1 VVNTGTGNEVVLDFS
16 IPQGFTGS
24 VGATGASGGGGAK
37 GDTGEKGD
45 KGDKGDTGSAGSA
58 GIVDAVALAIAVSS
72 HITSMSLPTA
82 TDFTDMGS
90 DITTLTNNKVSK
102 PSDWSIQSQ
111 YPETELNPYTLDD
124 YVYEKV
130 RWNNKLDKAT
140 VLDIG
145 KSGDSTHVNFN
156 AKHTKIN
163 ADDVNIGASVVPA
176 GYKLIVEGDTKIQN
190 GTSKYLDLYNNKVGI
205 RTDADIIDTGC
216 DVKIVGSTCIE
227 GDLKVS
233 GVLKNGNDEPYITQQ
248 DHDDDLTILTD
259 IMTDFQNAIQTN
271 TDGTDTIPDG
281 AKLAYTSQLAPL
293 QTTIDTL
300 ESTKTTIE
308 NVDNLIDAR
317 ILSEGLVDETFLGQ
331 NHYTKSDTDALIPD
345 ISNFETSTQLD
356 TRLAD
361 YTTINLFEAHEN
373 LMELELAGKA
383 DTTAI
388 PDVSAF
394 LTSADLPDTTGFA
407 LSSAIP
413 DVSGFITNS
422 TSGLQNYYN
431 KTETDTL
438 IPEGLDWKSSHIL
451 LNEPVDTIRGFEIGA
466 LRGVPDIEF
475 TIPNRSNGTFIK
487 YTKEGL
493 TTTFFNAIHS
503 ALHTHALTHNYYYV
517 FKDVYRTGNNYH
529 FEVVMPSK
537 YYNGGGLG
545 YQDVFTFKMENV
557 YYSEIGSTPANPLH
571 NYFGDGRGED
581 MYYFDCLSEP
591 YAVNTTLATYRLTL
605 PATTFTN
612 NGAEDE
618 IWDKAGNCFK
628 YGGRNKLVLS
638 AEQGTSDNY
647 SSRLVATNHGS
658 IYRKYY
664 VPGRPSNFSGAGFH
678 LTGSAVMPLTGDSD
692 NSYGHLNVDLGTP
705 SYQWNKLYYNGG
717 VLGSDDRLKH
727 NEEEVV
733 DALGTIKKLK
743 LLKYDKTS
751 KILDADFNG
760 ELGDIPHWKEMGFIA
775 QSVNEIPELAFL
787 VSVPGDPEEE
797 IEPGLKR
804 GVETYGLDYQG
815 INNLLVQAV
824 QELSAKNDALEARLL
839 ALEDKINVM

>member
-1 VVNTGTGNEVVLDFS
+1 MKYIFIFINTIIFL
-16 IPQGFTGS
+16 
-24 VGATGASGGGGAK
+24 
-37 GDTGEKGD
+37 
-45 KGDKGDTGSAGSA
+45 
-58 GIVDAVALAIAVSS
+58 
-72 HITSMSLPTA
+72 
-82 TDFTDMGS
+82 
-90 DITTLTNNKVSK
+90 
-102 PSDWSIQSQ
+102 WSIIISINHKNRGKKN
-111 YPETELNPYTLDD
+111 LN
-124 YVYEKV
+124 K
-130 RWNNKLDKAT
+130 
-140 VLDIG
+140 
-145 KSGDSTHVNFN
+145 
-156 AKHTKIN
+156 
-163 ADDVNIGASVVPA
+163 
-176 GYKLIVEGDTKIQN
+176 
-190 GTSKYLDLYNNKVGI
+190 KY
-205 RTDADIIDTGC
+205 
-216 DVKIVGSTCIE
+216 
-227 GDLKVS
+227 
-233 GVLKNGNDEPYITQQ
+233 
-248 DHDDDLTILTD
+248 
-259 IMTDFQNAIQTN
+259 
-271 TDGTDTIPDG
+271 
-281 AKLAYTSQLAPL
+281 
-293 QTTIDTL
+293 
-300 ESTKTTIE
+300 
-308 NVDNLIDAR
+308 
-317 ILSEGLVDETFLGQ
+317 
-331 NHYTKSDTDALIPD
+331 
-345 ISNFETSTQLD
+345 
-356 TRLAD
+356 
-361 YTTINLFEAHEN
+361 
-373 LMELELAGKA
+373 
-383 DTTAI
+383 
-388 PDVSAF
+388 
-394 LTSADLPDTTGFA
+394 
-407 LSSAIP
+407 
-413 DVSGFITNS
+413 
-422 TSGLQNYYN
+422 
-431 KTETDTL
+431 
-438 IPEGLDWKSSHIL
+438 
-451 LNEPVDTIRGFEIGA
+451 GFEIGA

-557 YYSEIGSTPANPLH
+557 YYSEIGSTPDNPLH

-647 SSRLVATNHGS
+647 SSRFIATNHGS

-664 VPGRPSNFSGAGFH
+664 VPGRPENFYGSGLHF
-678 LTGSAVMPLTGDSD
+678 TGSAVMPMTGDSD
-692 NSYGHLNVDLGTP
+692 NSYGNHNVNLGTP

-839 ALEDKINVM
+839 AFEDKINVT